1 MAKRLNPT
9 PPLTKLA
16 PPSSDATLLARPD
29 VLSALCGVASRK
41 LAVVTAPTG
50 SGKSTLL
57 AQAYVALAAQGLDVC
72 WLSLDASD
80 NAAQRFVA
88 HLIATLQSARA
99 GLGVDGLELL
109 ASSAALEDVIAS
121 LINDLTESERQL
133 ILFLDD
139 FQAIDNPDIHS
150 AVSYLL
156 QYSPAGVRVVIAS
169 QKQPPLT
176 VARLKARNAV
186 IELGFDDLRF
196 TPPEIRDYLVKAGR
210 ADLSEDQVK
219 RIAEQTEGWICGL
232 QFASLALGQRTAL
245 PAGGHAAAADAT
257 AFAEALLGE
266 VLARQPED
274 VQAFLLA
281 TSVLAQFSAPLAE
294 AVSGAP
300 DAQAMIARLEAANL
314 FLLRLDAERVWFRY
328 HHLLSNLLKKRLVAR
343 NPAEAIERQKRAAR
357 WCEANGQPAEALRY
371 ALAAGDFSHA
381 VSVLETYGR
390 QLLRGS
396 NFKELAQWIEALPA
410 ASVHASAALCALEG
424 WAHLYLGDPVAA
436 SAAIEAGTVALGT
449 SGSKHVRDEL
459 QIQRTMCGVTRYDL
473 PDVTGLTDTLPD
485 SFGPEDPLARAY
497 AHVVL
502 GYAARLAG
510 DLGSARRRYEEAMRI
525 SELNEDI
532 VVNLMARYNVA
543 MVHYLEARPTL
554 AAEGLTGWLRDARN
568 KRWLRAGSAGFLN
581 AAHAVMLH
589 DTHRLDE
596 ALAEASEAIDLLAT
610 TRTYAYVGIALSL
623 RAQIL
628 GALGR
633 TDDAAADLTRA
644 IDIGRSQTLERV
656 VFRASLVKARLASRA
671 GNAEQATRCL
681 AECFAILESTGQTAL
696 ALPFENQASYNGALA
711 EHLHAA
717 HRHTELATLADAAC
731 HDARRAG
738 RTRFEIE
745 FLVWGAIAHGALNS
759 PSDAA
764 TRFARAIDLAAASN
778 VIQPFFAAGHSVL
791 PLLAPH
797 LAGGLR
803 TAFAARVAASI
814 EHRPEAAPAP
824 ARKTAP
830 LHQREVQILQLLG
843 QGLRNREIGARL
855 FVSEETVKWYLKK
868 IYDTLGVGNRTH
880 ALVKAREIGVI
891 A

>member
-1 MAKRLNPT
+1 MTKRPNPA

-16 PPSSDATLLARPD
+16 PPSSESALLARPD
-29 VLSALCGVASRK
+29 VLSTLCGIASRK

-57 AQAYVALAAQGLDVC
+57 AQAYVALAAQGMDVC

-80 NAAQRFVA
+80 NTAQRFVA

-99 GLGVDGLELL
+99 GLGADGLELL

-121 LINDLTESERQL
+121 LINDLTASERQL

-139 FQAIDNPDIHS
+139 FQAIDNPDIHG

-156 QYSPAGVRVVIAS
+156 QYSPAGVRMVIAS

-196 TPPEIRDYLVKAGR
+196 TPPEIRVYLAQSGR
-210 ADLSEDQVK
+210 TDLSDDQVK
-219 RIAEQTEGWICGL
+219 RITEQTEGWICGL
-232 QFASLALGQRTAL
+232 QFASLALDQRTAL
-245 PAGGHAAAADAT
+245 PAGRHAGDAT
-257 AFAEALLGE
+257 GFAEALLGE
-266 VLARQPED
+266 VLVRQPED
-274 VQAFLLA
+274 MQAFLLA
-281 TSVLAQFSAPLAE
+281 TSVLTQFSAPLAE
-294 AVSGAP
+294 AVSGMP
-300 DAQAMIARLEAANL
+300 DAQGMIARLEAANL

-328 HHLLSNLLKKRLVAR
+328 HHLFSNLLKKRLVAR

-371 ALAAGDFSHA
+371 ALAAGDFGHA
-381 VSVLETYGR
+381 VNVLETYGR

-410 ASVHASAALCALEG
+410 ASVHASASLCALEG

-436 SAAIEAGTVALGT
+436 SAAIEAGTAALGT
-449 SGSKHVRDEL
+449 TGSMRVRDEL

-502 GYAARLAG
+502 GYAARLVG
-510 DLGSARRRYEEAMRI
+510 DLAGARRRYEEAMRI

-596 ALAEASEAIDLLAT
+596 ALAEVSEAIDLLAT

-633 TDDAAADLTRA
+633 ADEAAADLTRA

-656 VFRASLVKARLASRA
+656 VFRASLVKSRLASRA
-671 GNAEQATRCL
+671 GAADLAAGCL
-681 AECFAILESTGQTAL
+681 AECFAILENTGQTAL
-696 ALPFENQASYNGALA
+696 ALPFENQASYHGALA
-711 EHLHAA
+711 EHLHAT
-717 HRHTELATLADAAC
+717 HRHAELATLADAAC

-745 FLVWGAIAHGALNS
+745 FLVWGAIAHSALHATTE
-759 PSDAA
+759 AA

-778 VIQPFFAAGHSVL
+778 VIQPFFAAGQSVL

-824 ARKTAP
+824 ARKTAT